1 MAPLPSPHC
10 GSSDSCR
17 WRTWLGAG
25 RGGGSVGSG
34 LALLGVYIWLV
45 LTGYLLY
52 YAGADDAFRAAV
64 SLGHW
69 TVGLAALIFLLL
81 HRRIRRSAG
90 GRD

>member
-1 MAPLPSPHC
+1 
-10 GSSDSCR
+10 
-17 WRTWLGAG
+17 
-25 RGGGSVGSG
+25 
-34 LALLGVYIWLV
+34 V

-52 YAGADDAFRAAV
+52 YAGGDEFRAAV